1 MSGVLSGVSMN
12 DRPPA
17 RVLVVSQY
25 FWPEEFRI
33 NDLVEQLVL
42 RGHEV
47 VVLTGLPNYP
57 AGRVFE
63 DYRADP
69 TVYETYRGAKVVR
82 VPLVPRG
89 RGNALRL
96 VLNYLSFAVSGS
108 VVGWLK
114 LRSHRFDAIFVF
126 QTSPVTAA
134 LPAVLIR
141 GLQGAPLMLWV
152 QDLWPDTLRAVG
164 AVRSSAIV
172 DMVGALV
179 EFIYRRSDIILIQ
192 SRAFAEKVMSRA
204 GPGALVEYLPNWAD
218 ASMVSVGEVVR
229 APELA
234 AYQSTFN
241 IMFAGNLG
249 EAQDLLGVVEAAGHC
264 RDLEDLRWLIVGDG
278 RARASIAAEI
288 TRRGLQDVVI
298 LLGRHPSARMPEFFA
313 AADAL
318 LVSLKAEPIFAMT
331 IPSKVQ
337 SYMATGR
344 PVLGMLDG
352 EGAAVIAEA
361 GCGLAAGAGDSMG
374 LAAKARELRALPAE
388 ARAKMGR
395 AGKSYA
401 MLHFDRDR
409 LVDRVERWMEDLR
422 RKAT

>member
-12 DRPPA
+12 NRPPL

-63 DYRADP
+63 DYRADHAA
-69 TVYETYRGAKVVR
+69 YGSYRGAKVVR

-89 RGNALRL
+89 RGNGLRL
-96 VLNYLSFAVSGS
+96 ALNYLSFAISGS
-108 VVGWLK
+108 VVGWVK
-114 LRSHRFDAIFVF
+114 LRRYRFDAIFVF

-141 GLQGAPLMLWV
+141 RLHGAPLMLWI

-164 AVRSSAIV
+164 AVKSSAV
-172 DMVGALV
+172 LDMVGALV
-179 EFIYRRSDIILIQ
+179 GFIYRRSDLILIQ
-192 SRAFAEKVMSRA
+192 SRAFAEKVRSRA
-204 GPGALVEYLPNWAD
+204 GSGATVEYLPNWAD
-218 ASMVSVGEVVR
+218 ASTVSVGEVPR

-264 RDLEDLRWLIVGDG
+264 RDLQDLRWLIVGDG
-278 RARASIAAEI
+278 RARESIAAEI
-288 TRRGLQDVVI
+288 ARRGLQDVVI

-331 IPSKVQ
+331 IPSKLQ
-337 SYMATGR
+337 SYMASGR

-361 GCGLAAGAGDSMG
+361 GCGLAAAAGNAKA
-374 LAAKARELRALPAE
+374 LAAQAREFRALPRE
-388 ARAKMGR
+388 ARAEMGR

-401 MLHFDRDR
+401 ALHFDRDR
-409 LVDRVERWMEDLR
+409 LVDRVEGWMEDVR

>member
-1 MSGVLSGVSMN
+1 M
-12 DRPPA
+12 

-42 RGHEV
+42 RGHDV

-63 DYRADP
+63 EYEADP
-69 TVYETYRGAKVVR
+69 TAYGSYHGAKVVR

-96 VLNYLSFAVSGS
+96 VLNYLSFAIAGAS
-108 VVGWLK
+108 VGWLK
-114 LRSHRFDAIFVF
+114 LRSYRFDAIFVF

-134 LPAVLIR
+134 LPAVLISR
-141 GLQGAPLMLWV
+141 LQGAPLMLWV

-164 AVRSSAIV
+164 AVRSTRIL
-172 DMVGALV
+172 DMIGALV
-179 EFIYRRSDIILIQ
+179 ELIYRRSDMILIQ
-192 SRAFAEKVMSRA
+192 SRAFREKVVSRA
-204 GPGALVEYLPNWAD
+204 GPGASVEYLPNWAD
-218 ASMVSVGEVVR
+218 ASIAAVGEVQR
-229 APELA
+229 PPELA
-234 AYQSTFN
+234 SYQSTFN

-249 EAQDLLGVVEAAGHC
+249 EAQDLLGVVEAAGLC

-288 TRRGLQDVVI
+288 KRRGLEDVVI
-298 LLGRHPSARMPEFFA
+298 LLGRHPSDRMPEFFA

-337 SYMATGR
+337 SYMASGR

-361 GCGLAAGAGDSMG
+361 GCGLAARAGDSKG
-374 LAAKARELRALPAE
+374 LAAKARELRALPAA
-388 ARAKMGR
+388 ARTEMGR

-401 MLHFDRDR
+401 ILHFDRDR
-409 LVDRVERWMEDLR
+409 LVDRVEGWMQGMR